1 MPCRLCDVALAWCS
15 FLHNAMLVGKWSALC
30 SLSTGPGSTGPS
42 GASGSAGPVSEVP
55 WDCTA
60 HIMPYLKMLHAW
72 LLRVGATMPSIN
84 KPATLAAPME
94 VRIDHELLKLNKDQ
108 HEKRQ
113 NRLIPTPAPKTRSKN
128 HGPRSKALYGGRKGV
143 LRSHRWSL
151 GVVSHP

>member
-1 MPCRLCDVALAWCS
+1 
-15 FLHNAMLVGKWSALC
+15 MLVGKWSALC
-30 SLSTGPGSTGPS
+30 SLSTGSGSTGPS

-60 HIMPYLKMLHAW
+60 HIMPYLKMLHTW

-108 HEKRQ
+108 HEK
-113 NRLIPTPAPKTRSKN
+113 
-128 HGPRSKALYGGRKGV
+128 
-143 LRSHRWSL
+143 
-151 GVVSHP
+151 